1 VRERP
6 AWGRVAA
13 SPQLAL
19 TWGLTARS
27 SRFDPSHPHRAN
39 ITRFGLACEK
49 EAAIMA
55 TETIVRRGV
64 VLLLLSV
71 IVGSATPGDC
81 SIFLND

>member
-1 VRERP
+1 
-6 AWGRVAA
+6 
-13 SPQLAL
+13 
-19 TWGLTARS
+19 
-27 SRFDPSHPHRAN
+27 
-39 ITRFGLACEK
+39 
-49 EAAIMA
+49 MA